1 MQSSNLPMINVQ
13 GTNLGYFERSSSEK
27 QSEKGINLNP
37 YPKQKVTYEK
47 PFKDMTDIYGHF
59 PSGVKAIL

>member
-1 MQSSNLPMINVQ
+1 MISVK

-37 YPKQKVTYEK
+37 YPKQKITYEK
-47 PFKDMTDIYGHF
+47 PFRGMTDIFGRF
-59 PSGVKAIL
+59 PSGVKAILEKQIPI